1 MGCTVWRGDLEV
13 GQPCRHVCV
22 SVDRG
27 SCFTLGGVNKG
38 SSEEN
43 EVRSEG
49 KTGTDLRGGAILKRE
64 PQHPMVGNSIPSR
77 PGLLKQEEPFPEP
90 RGSEVRLE
98 KWRAGQPGQGD
109 HWISPRF

>member
-1 MGCTVWRGDLEV
+1 MGRTVWRGDLEV

-22 SVDRG
+22 SADRG

-49 KTGTDLRGGAILKRE
+49 KTGTDLRVGAILKRE
-64 PQHPMVGNSIPSR
+64 PQHLMVGNSIPSR
-77 PGLLKQEEPFPEP
+77 PGLLKRKNPS
-90 RGSEVRLE
+90 RN
-98 KWRAGQPGQGD
+98 QGD
-109 HWISPRF
+109 QR

>member
-49 KTGTDLRGGAILKRE
+49 KTGTDWGGELSSG
-64 PQHPMVGNSIPSR
+64 GNPSIPWWGI
-77 PGLLKQEEPFPEP
+77 PYLADL
-90 RGSEVRLE
+90 GS
-98 KWRAGQPGQGD
+98 
-109 HWISPRF
+109 

>member
-1 MGCTVWRGDLEV
+1 MSRVGSAPPLMGCTVWRGDLDVE
-13 GQPCRHVCV
+13 QPCRHVCV

-49 KTGTDLRGGAILKRE
+49 KTGADWVGGC
-64 PQHPMVGNSIPSR
+64 PQEGNPASH
-77 PGLLKQEEPFPEP
+77 GGEF
-90 RGSEVRLE
+90 
-98 KWRAGQPGQGD
+98 
-109 HWISPRF
+109 HT